1 MSYGYWQFSLWN
13 YTGNCVGR
21 IVFKRVFWVYVSNTK
36 LMHFVSI
43 NYRFF
48 EGHNPPPPHPSF
60 MSPPFLVKLPFFEIF
75 TNPLLQN
82 NLHLFQERFSCK
94 TNSLNRIFWRHFLLL
109 IQLKSELYFNLMVPF
124 YGSVQLSQCYRSTT
138 RREFTFRKFE
148 LQRNLTG

>member
-1 MSYGYWQFSLWN
+1 MSCSYWQFSLWN

-21 IVFKRVFWVYVSNTK
+21 IVFKRVCWVYVSNTK

-43 NYRFF
+43 NHRFF
-48 EGHNPPPPHPSF
+48 EGHNPPSI
-60 MSPPFLVKLPFFEIF
+60 LVSTLSCQAPLFFEIF
-75 TNPLLQN
+75 PNPLLKN
-82 NLHLFQERFSCK
+82 NPHLFQERFSCK
-94 TNSLNRIFWRHFLLL
+94 TNSLNRIFWRHFLLP
-109 IQLKSELYFNLMVPF
+109 IQLKSELYFNLMAPF